1 MTDGSKAGTFLVTG
15 ADDGAAVLRDVH
27 DGQVHTLSENPG
39 LSEGEV
45 VVATVAPEPPME
57 VTWTVEELTSQRE
70 IPVGESPEPP
80 TKQAR
85 EIAGEQSVGEMTRQ
99 ERAGEGELHVITVP
113 DEETEQATA
122 DVLEDEATLTQAAKL
137 GVARVEVRAADGVV
151 SVRYLPD

>member
-1 MTDGSKAGTFLVTG
+1 MTDGAKAGTFLVTG
-15 ADDGAAVLRDVH
+15 ADDGAAVLRDVT

-85 EIAGEQSVGEMTRQ
+85 EIAAEQSVGEMTRQ

>member
-1 MTDGSKAGTFLVTG
+1 MTDAAKDGTFLVTS
-15 ADDGAAVLRDVH
+15 ADDGAAVLRDVT
-27 DGQVHTLSENPG
+27 DGQVHTLSANPG
-39 LSEGEV
+39 LTAGEV
-45 VVATVAPEPPME
+45 VVATVAPEPPMD

-70 IPVGESPEPP
+70 VPVEESPEPP

-85 EIAGEQSVGEMTRQ
+85 EIASEQAEGEVTRQ

-113 DEETEQATA
+113 EDRTEQATA

>member
-1 MTDGSKAGTFLVTG
+1 MTDGAKEGTFLVTS
-15 ADDGAAVLRDVH
+15 ADDGAAVLRDVT
-27 DGQVHTLSENPG
+27 DGQVHTLSGNPE
-39 LSEGEV
+39 LSEGEI

-70 IPVGESPEPP
+70 IPVGQSPEPP

-85 EIAGEQSVGEMTRQ
+85 EIAAEQPVGEMTRQ

-113 DEETEQATA
+113 EDETDQATA
-122 DVLEDEATLTQAAKL
+122 DVLDDEATLTQAAKL